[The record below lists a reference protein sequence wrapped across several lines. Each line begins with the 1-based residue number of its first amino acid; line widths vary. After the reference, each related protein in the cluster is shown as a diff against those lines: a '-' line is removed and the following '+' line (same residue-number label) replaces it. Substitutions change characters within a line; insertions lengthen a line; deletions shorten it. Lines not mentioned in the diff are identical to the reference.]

1 MPDIAIA
8 EILVDPRER
17 QRIDVAG
24 DGTGSLENLAKSI
37 KEYGLLEPILLD
49 NQNNLVA
56 GFRRLTA
63 CIMLGMDTIKY
74 ERLGALD
81 PVRAQEIE
89 LEENIRRHQ
98 LDWQEESKAVTKI
111 HQMKMATD
119 PTWTAEKTAEA
130 LDMSRRKVFNSLE
143 LSKAVDEFP
152 DVARAETQAGAMMR
166 LGQIKQ
172 LDQRKTDAKVRM
184 QAEEMGIKPKTSAV
198 VVQTD
203 LNGKQNFLTQLADG
217 SVDLVISNPPY
228 GVDIES
234 VFIGERTI
242 YEDAAKDIVPM
253 LYEVAK
259 EVYRALKSDR
269 WFVFFYP
276 TARLEEGKD
285 ILRTAGFT
293 YQQVPCVW
301 YKPNKFL
308 SSLSN
313 PYQSFSSQYET
324 FFWARKGQPRFNKL
338 RLGNVF
344 VYDTPDRDDRIHP
357 LQMPVELWKEII
369 DVGSVEGESVVEP
382 FAGSGSG
389 GVACIETS
397 RNYVGLELSPEF
409 VERANA
415 WLSETRAGVRPA
427 TSATIAQPSAP
438 IPGLEEF
445 KAMGFK
451 S

>member
-1 MPDIAIA
+1 MPDILIA
-8 EILVDPRER
+8 DIKVDARER
-17 QRIDVAG
+17 QRTDVAG

-49 NQNNLVA
+49 QDNNLVA

-63 CIMLGMDTIKY
+63 SIMLGMDTIRY
-74 ERLGALD
+74 ERLGTLD

-98 LDWQEESKAVTKI
+98 LNWQEESKAVTRI
-111 HQMKMATD
+111 HGMKMTSD

-130 LDMSRRKVFNSLE
+130 LDMSRRKVFNSIE
-143 LSKAVDEFP
+143 LAKAVDEFP

-172 LDQRKTDAKVRM
+172 LDQRKVDAKVRM
-184 QAEEMGIKPKTSAV
+184 QAEEMGIKPKTSAL

-203 LNGKQNFLTQLADG
+203 LKPVPNFLNELADE
-217 SVDLVISNPPY
+217 SVDFFMSNPPY

-253 LYEVAK
+253 LYRVAK
-259 EVYRALKSDR
+259 EVYRALKPDR

-285 ILRTAGFT
+285 ILNTAGFAF
-293 YQQVPCVW
+293 QQVPCVW

-357 LQMPVELWKEII
+357 LQMPVDLWKEII
-369 DVGSVEGESVVEP
+369 EIGSVEGESIIEP

-389 GVACIETS
+389 GVAAVETS

-409 VERANA
+409 TERANM
-415 WLSETRAGVRPA
+415 WLSETRAGTSVQA
-427 TSATIAQPSAP
+427 SATIAQPTA
-438 IPGLEEF
+438 IPGLEEL